1 MENTIMKK
9 SYQKPDI
16 EVVSLE
22 QHISILAG
30 SPNVESPDFTNG
42 EGGSAP
48 PTSRQGQGFLFDED

>member
-22 QHISILAG
+22 QHIPILAG
-30 SPNVESPDFTNG
+30 SPNVESPDVTPVGPGHAN
-42 EGGSAP
+42 

>member
-1 MENTIMKK
+1 MKK

-22 QHISILAG
+22 QHIPILAG
-30 SPNVESPDFTNG
+30 SPNVESPDVTPVGPGHAN
-42 EGGSAP
+42 